1 MRCGSRKPSNC
12 WREEFCQSRR
22 LPMMSVTRTR
32 ASSVACSTERLAS
45 RQHNIGGDLVNC
57 AVSCHSLCPTNKCLS
72 SDPERPQRSGGKKV
86 RPPGECTMCQRVLHG
101 HPLTDKPEKWPASA
115 Q

>member
-32 ASSVACSTERLAS
+32 ASSVACSTARLAS
-45 RQHNIGGDLVNC
+45 RQHNIGGDLVDC

-72 SDPERPQRSGGKKV
+72 SDLERPNEAVERTFAPQV
-86 RPPGECTMCQRVLHG
+86 RCTMCQRALHG
-101 HPLTDKPEKWPASA
+101 HSLTD
-115 Q
+115 